1 MCGIA
6 GFVDYN
12 NNATIETITKMVE
25 SINYRG
31 PDNLGAELFNCNAAT
46 IGLGQSRLSIIDL
59 SDLGNQPM
67 SYENFQI
74 VFNGE
79 IYNYKELKAELEMLG
94 YVFKTN
100 SDTEVILK
108 ATKEWGDE
116 AVHRFIGMFVYCIY
130 DNNKNQLSITRDRA
144 GVKPVYYYFEDKF
157 FLFGSELKAIVANP
171 CFKKEIEGTV
181 LPQFLQYGYI
191 PAPHSIYKNCYKLMP
206 GHRIVLDIDKEKI
219 NIEQYWNS
227 IDFYTNNKLDITYS
241 EAKDKVKELLT
252 SSCNYRMVAD
262 VPVGVFLSGGYD
274 STAVAAI
281 IQSQQLKKIN
291 TYTIGFESKN
301 NEADY
306 AKSIAF
312 HIGTN
317 HTELYCS
324 LNDIKDIIP
333 QLPYIYDE
341 PFGDVSAIPTIL
353 VSQLAKK
360 DVKVAISAD
369 GGDELFCGYIAY
381 NKVLKYNKQLNQIP
395 NVLKSALSS
404 ASTAIPKF
412 QVAGIQKQHHFD
424 SFLKSLNSNQNLQVR
439 NLFQLM
445 NEKPKTYID
454 QFFNINSSIISPFKI
469 KTDNINSSSEIP
481 MAIDYSCYLPN
492 DILTKVDR
500 ATMSVSIEGR
510 EPLLDH
516 RLFEFVAQLPF
527 EFKFAKNINKK
538 ILKDIVHDY
547 VPYSLMNR
555 PKSGFSF
562 PIDELLRGELSF
574 LTNYYLNENS
584 LNWSGLLN
592 VQFAST
598 QVKMFKE
605 NKMFYSHII
614 WRLLMFQMWYEKWMK

>member
-6 GFVDYN
+6 GFVDYKHN
-12 NNATIETITKMVE
+12 CTVETMTKMIE

-31 PDNLGAELFNCNAAT
+31 PDNLGAQVFKTNDAT

-79 IYNYKELKAELEMLG
+79 IYNYKVLKAELQTLG
-94 YVFKTN
+94 YVFNTN

-130 DNNKNQLSITRDRA
+130 DNKKNQLSITRDRA
-144 GVKPVYYYFEDKF
+144 GVKPLYYYFEDQI
-157 FLFGSELKAIVANP
+157 FLFGSELKSLLP
-171 CFKKEIEGTV
+171 CSRFNKEIEDKI

-191 PAPHSIYKNCYKLMP
+191 PAPYSIYKNCYKLMP
-206 GHRIVLDIDKEKI
+206 GHRIVLDIDKGKI

-227 IDFYTNNKLDITYS
+227 NDYYTINKIDISYK
-241 EAKDKVKELLT
+241 EAKEDVHKLLI
-252 SSCNYRMVAD
+252 SACNYRMVAD

-274 STAVAAI
+274 STAVSAI
-281 IQSQQLKKIN
+281 THSQQNNKLK
-291 TYTIGFESKN
+291 TYTIGFESEN
-301 NEADY
+301 NEALF
-306 AKSIAF
+306 AKSIANY
-312 HIGTN
+312 IGTD
-317 HTELYCS
+317 HTEYYCS
-324 LNDIKDIIP
+324 TEDIKNIIP

-360 DVKVAISAD
+360 DVKVVLSAD
-369 GGDELFCGYIAY
+369 GGDELFCGYTVY
-381 NKVLKYNKQLNQIP
+381 NKVIKYNKQLNKIP
-395 NVLKSALSS
+395 NSIKTILNNKSHL
-404 ASTAIPKF
+404 IPKN
-412 QVAGIQKQHHFD
+412 QLLSIPKQHY
-424 SFLKSLNSNQNLQVR
+424 LNSFTESISTNQRLQIKNLYR
-439 NLFQLM
+439 CM
-445 NEKPKTYID
+445 NEKPKSYID
-454 QFFNINSSIISPFKI
+454 NFFKNNYNLTSPFDINIDKFKI
-469 KTDNINSSSEIP
+469 NNEIP

-510 EPLLDH
+510 EPLIDH
-516 RLFEFVAQLPF
+516 RLHEYVAQLPF
-527 EFKFAKNINKK
+527 NFKFENEVNKK

-547 VPYSLMNR
+547 VPYPLMNR

-562 PIDELLRGELSF
+562 PIDELLRSELDF
-574 LTNYYLNENS
+574 LIEYYLNENS

-592 VQFAST
+592 VTFIIK
-598 QVKMFKE
+598 QVQLFKAKKM
-605 NKMFYSHII
+605 YYTPLI